1 MFILAF
7 ALVTMRLT
15 TGITDFS
22 LADQFEVQ
30 QNVYFQGKQTIV
42 MIGDR
47 AGLEQMPLWEQRL
60 QSEFAKANLPMPQI
74 VRVAY
79 FKGMPFFVPRSA
91 ARNSVQKTYPK
102 TSVICDWDGT
112 VGEQYGY
119 TNGLAL
125 TFVSPNVQIR
135 SRANG
140 EFSQSRMDAFVQNIM
155 QGMKQNGQ

>member
-1 MFILAF
+1 MLILTLTLLA
-7 ALVTMRLT
+7 MRLA
-15 TGITDFS
+15 TGITDFA
-22 LADQFEVQ
+22 LADQFEVP
-30 QNVYFQGKQTIV
+30 QNIYFQGKQTIV

-60 QSEFAKANLPMPQI
+60 QTEYTKANLPMPQI

-91 ARNSVQKTYPK
+91 VRNSVQKTYPK
-102 TSVICDWDGT
+102 ASVICDWDGI

-119 TNGLAL
+119 TEGLAL
-125 TFVSPNVQIR
+125 YFVSPNVQIR

-140 EFSQSRMDAFVQNIM
+140 EFSQSRIDAFVQNIM
-155 QGMKQNGQ
+155 QSIKQNGQ